1 MYFGELI
8 EQETGLERAVL
19 QKRSRSIL
27 EAILQNYTA
36 FNITTIDSFTYRVI
50 KSFAFDLGLSHN
62 FEVEMDA
69 QSILSQAVE
78 LLVAKIGS
86 DRELTRLLIDYSLE
100 KSDNDTSWNI
110 VHDLT
115 EFSRVLLNED
125 DARYFKQLSEK
136 SISDFK
142 AISKKKKSNV

>member
-1 MYFGELI
+1 ML
-8 EQETGLERAVL
+8 
-19 QKRSRSIL
+19 
-27 EAILQNYTA
+27 A

-110 VHDLT
+110 VHNLT
-115 EFSRVLLNED
+115 ESSRVLLNEG

-142 AISKKKKSNV
+142 AIRKKVKKAMYETECKFKKMGEKGLQIIERV

>member
-1 MYFGELI
+1 M
-8 EQETGLERAVL
+8 
-19 QKRSRSIL
+19 
-27 EAILQNYTA
+27 
-36 FNITTIDSFTYRVI
+36 
-50 KSFAFDLGLSHN
+50 GLSHN

-142 AISKKKKSNV
+142 AVSKKVKKAMYEIECRFKKMGEKGLQIIADKGLNHSDFMYNGASVLSIL